1 MKQVVRKQQ
10 LRTWKLQQQ
19 REQEES
25 RRQEEEERRK
35 REEEIRRIRD
45 LSNQDEQYNRFMKLV
60 GGKMRTSSRVRAHQ
74 PHLCGIR
81 CRSVWR
87 GCAGLRC
94 SFTFSQQKENTE
106 GQQGNNVWMPQETST
121 STTITMRLPWTR
133 TVKLDLRVRARP
145 FRTCPLWI
153 QPLNSAPFSCFSA
166 FTHACPAA
174 C

>member
-1 MKQVVRKQQ
+1 MRKQQ

-19 REQEES
+19 REQEEN
-25 RRQEEEERRK
+25 RRWEEEERRK

-74 PHLCGIR
+74 PRLSGIR
-81 CRSVWR
+81 CRSVGR

-94 SFTFSQQKENTE
+94 SFTFSQQTENTE
-106 GQQGNNVWMPQETST
+106 SQQGNNAWMPRETST
-121 STTITMRLPWTR
+121 NTTIMMKSPWTR
-133 TVKLDLRVRARP
+133 TVKLDLQVRAGP
-145 FRTCPLWI
+145 FHSCPLWI
-153 QPLNSAPFSCFSA
+153 QPLNPALFSCFSA

>member
-19 REQEES
+19 REQEEN

-94 SFTFSQQKENTE
+94 SFIFSQQKENTE

-121 STTITMRLPWTR
+121 NTTITMRLPWTR

-145 FRTCPLWI
+145 FHTCTLWI